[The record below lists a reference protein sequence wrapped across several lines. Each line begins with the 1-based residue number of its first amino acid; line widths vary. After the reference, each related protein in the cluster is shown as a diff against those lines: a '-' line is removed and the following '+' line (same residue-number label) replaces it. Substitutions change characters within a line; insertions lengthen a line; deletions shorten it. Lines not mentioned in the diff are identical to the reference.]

1 MSLGGKRLMNFVFI
15 NGGMHFS
22 VYSFIV
28 SFISQKIKRGRNDS
42 SHFSFIFV
50 NAFGFVGK
58 NVKLLT
64 LIFQK
69 IKQLFVGGWRFRKD
83 IFLCL
88 SAIPVSFLSCSKDA
102 PHLETEC
109 LRGITIF
116 KVCIFYFKYRLKE

>member
-64 LIFQK
+64 LIVGDSVLEKIFSYVFLLFQC
-69 IKQLFVGGWRFRKD
+69 RFGHVVKMCH
-83 IFLCL
+83 ILKL
-88 SAIPVSFLSCSKDA
+88 SV
-102 PHLETEC
+102 
-109 LRGITIF
+109 
-116 KVCIFYFKYRLKE
+116 

>member
-1 MSLGGKRLMNFVFI
+1 MSFGGEASNEFCFYQW
-15 NGGMHFS
+15 GMHFS

-69 IKQLFVGGWRFRKD
+69 IKQLFVGDSVLEKIFSYVFLLFQCRFCHVVKMRRILKQ
-83 IFLCL
+83 
-88 SAIPVSFLSCSKDA
+88 
-102 PHLETEC
+102 C
-109 LRGITIF
+109 LRGMTIL
-116 KVCIFYFKYRLKE
+116 KVCIFYFKCRLKE